1 MREATSTTF
10 ARSKPNPEV
19 CDVDTSVHPEVR
31 PDDPVQVHRACGA
44 FIGSAVGDALGA
56 PFEFGHAG
64 DYRNRFPEPV
74 LGGVGEMVGGG
85 EFGWAP
91 GQFTDDTEMAVVVA
105 ESLLTCHGLVDTDQL
120 RRFRVWRAGASDVG
134 NLTREVLD
142 SPLLG
147 SDAAVWAFEARGGRD
162 AAGNGSLMRAAAGA
176 VFFAPLGREQTMA
189 AGQLL
194 SAVTHYDP
202 LAQWA
207 TALQHELVR
216 LAIAG
221 ADPLAHLP
229 ELLECVPAEV
239 RAVYA
244 PLLDPIWSPDQPG
257 PSNGSAM
264 GALAQAVWAVRH
276 YHSFEGAVTAVIDL
290 GHDTD
295 SVAAVTGTL
304 AGAIHGLGAIPSRW
318 LTYVHGYVTGL
329 DGVRRRYDHLDLQ
342 ALAHR
347 LLGLEAHR
355 GPDDEPPAGPVE
367 VAPGVHAAN
376 RAGARHVDDGWAVVS
391 LCRIDDAMR
400 RPVRREVYLVDRD
413 HPHNPAL
420 SQVLD
425 DTLAAIAAFRAEGRE
440 VLVHCHGGRSR
451 TAFVLAAWLMQ
462 SQGLSKDDAW
472 DRLCEVWPLAV
483 DWTPSF
489 GELLERLDGR
499 A

>member
-1 MREATSTTF
+1 MLSGDLSNTRWRGQLST
-10 ARSKPNPEV
+10 AS
-19 CDVDTSVHPEVR
+19 VDPQVR
-31 PDDPVQVHRACGA
+31 PDDPVQLHRACGA
-44 FIGSAVGDALGA
+44 FLGSAAGDALGA
-56 PFEFGHAG
+56 PFEFGQPGA
-64 DYRNRFPEPV
+64 YRSRFPEPV
-74 LGGVGEMVGGG
+74 LGGIGEMVGGG
-85 EFGWAP
+85 RFAWAP

-105 ESLLTCHGLVDTDQL
+105 ESLLACHGLVDTDQL
-120 RRFRVWRAGASDVG
+120 RRFRVWGASASDVG
-134 NLTREVLD
+134 GLTREVLD

-147 SDAAVWAFEARGGRD
+147 SDAAVRAFEGRD
-162 AAGNGSLMRAAAGA
+162 GRNAAGNGSLMRAAAGA

-207 TALQHELVR
+207 VALQHELVR

-229 ELLECVPAEV
+229 QLLESLPDDV

-244 PLLDPIWSPDQPG
+244 PLLDPAWSPEQPG
-257 PSNGSAM
+257 PQNGTAM

-276 YHSFEGAVTAVIDL
+276 HHSFEDAVTAVVDL
-290 GHDTD
+290 GNDTD
-295 SVAAVTGTL
+295 SVGAVTGTL

-318 LTYVHGYVTGL
+318 LTYVHGYVTGP

-342 ALAHR
+342 GLARR
-347 LLGLEAHR
+347 LFGLEAHQ

-376 RAGARHVDDGWAVVS
+376 RSGVRRAGDGWAVVS

-400 RPVRREVYLVDRD
+400 VPVRREVYLVDRD
-413 HPHNPAL
+413 HPENPAL
-420 SQVLD
+420 AQVLD
-425 DTLAAIAAFRAEGRE
+425 DALASIAAFRAEGRD

-451 TAFVLAAWLMQ
+451 TAFVLAAWLMR
-462 SQGLSKDDAW
+462 SEGLSKAEAW
-472 DRLCEVWPLAV
+472 DRLVERWPLAV

-489 GELLERLDGR
+489 AEMLERLDEQR
-499 A
+499 